1 MCGRFISN
9 PATRAQLIPRFVFA
23 SSALAFVAVQA
34 VCRDV
39 LVKNLQRKRNTTSS
53 CTMTACYI
61 CRPYRPT
68 DTDTNSGV
76 PREPS
81 SDFTASSAVNLPMS
95 NASLRLVV
103 IWTGVESTR
112 CTYSG
117 ARVPRRF
124 TFTTNLILFMSSSL
138 KCRDPAIHFM
148 EIKYTTVRGL
158 PHSRQRAFDRD
169 VISPQDGHILCPD
182 PATSDFV
189 SCFQRNSRTV
199 NSTISRPQQI

>member
-1 MCGRFISN
+1 
-9 PATRAQLIPRFVFA
+9 
-23 SSALAFVAVQA
+23 
-34 VCRDV
+34 
-39 LVKNLQRKRNTTSS
+39 
-53 CTMTACYI
+53 MTACYI
-61 CRPYRPT
+61 CRPSVPT
-68 DTDTNSGV
+68 GTDTNSGV
-76 PREPS
+76 PREPA

-124 TFTTNLILFMSSSL
+124 NFTTNLMFFMSSSL
-138 KCRDPAIHFM
+138 GGKAAVYFF
-148 EIKYTTVRGL
+148 EIEYTTVRGL

-189 SCFQRNSRTV
+189 SRIQSSSRTV
-199 NSTISRPQQI
+199 NSTTSKPKEIIPALIKSDPSGRVLHRPSQSLNPRPTSRS